1 MMPRS
6 IRNVILSM
14 TCFALTL
21 LATAGAHADSVF
33 VFHTDTSII
42 SGLRGYID
50 LQYNGLLGAGEST
63 ATITLFST
71 DGSLGGPTPIHT
83 IGDVTGDLASTIVIE
98 NGALNNSGLN
108 DYDEAIT
115 FGTFTAFMVT
125 LSGPAGGTANSGFA
139 LIYYNSD
146 YSVSLLSSDI
156 SGASAA
162 LTVEPNGTVVT
173 ETYADAGGKYYT
185 TVTNESEPSPVPEPS
200 SFFAVGAG
208 LALLAG
214 YAARHRFSC
223 LAQSR

>member
-1 MMPRS
+1 L
-6 IRNVILSM
+6 IFVIN
-14 TCFALTL
+14 TN
-21 LATAGAHADSVF
+21 
-33 VFHTDTSII
+33 TSSI
-42 SGLRGYID
+42 SGTSGYID
-50 LQYNGLLGAGEST
+50 VQYNGLAGAGAST

-71 DGSLGGPTPIHT
+71 DGTLGGPATISV
-83 IGDVTGDLASTIVIE
+83 IGDASGSLATTVILE
-98 NGALNNSGLN
+98 NGALDSSGLN

-115 FGTFTAFMVT
+115 FGTYTQFQVA
-125 LSGPAGGTANSGFA
+125 LSSPLGGTANSGFA